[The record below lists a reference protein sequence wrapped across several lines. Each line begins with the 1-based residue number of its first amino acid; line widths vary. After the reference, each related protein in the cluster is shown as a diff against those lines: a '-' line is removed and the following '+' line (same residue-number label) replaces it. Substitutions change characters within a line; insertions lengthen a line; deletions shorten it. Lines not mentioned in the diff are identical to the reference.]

1 MPKSFDFGG
10 VHLTS
15 GEESQGERARPD
27 NPFCVA
33 ILGDFSGR
41 ANRGVVEA
49 KTIDK
54 RCTVPVD
61 RDNFDEVMSHC
72 GGEIRLPIGSGD
84 SIRIRFSELE
94 DFHPDR
100 MFERLEVFGKLREL
114 RARVQDPATFREA
127 AEELGLRA
135 SEAVSHAP
143 RSEDRPPST
152 AAAAAQL
159 AGGNLLDEM
168 IAQTESKIAGAEP
181 KREPDAVREF
191 AQRVAAK
198 YEVSTPDSQQ
208 PRTFAV
214 LDAAVGGLM
223 RAILH
228 NPDFQAMEAAWRA
241 THLLVRELETGSQ
254 LKLCLV
260 DVSKEE
266 LAEDLSSVEDLRD
279 TGIYRLLVEKS
290 VEIPGADPWAVIVG
304 NYRFS
309 PDSEDV
315 KLLAGMA
322 KLAHRARAP
331 FLAEARTQLLG
342 CASFAFGPNPREWKV
357 GEEQAKRWAELRH
370 LPEANSVGL
379 ALPRFLLRLPYGKKS
394 SPLEL
399 FDFEEFPEV
408 AGHEDYLWGN
418 PAFGV
423 AMLLAQSFRET
434 GWEMRPGTVA
444 QMERLPIHIYREN
457 GGHES
462 KPCAE
467 ALLTEVAVERIVEV
481 GLIPLVSFKDRDSVR
496 VARFQSI
503 AEPPQGI
510 AGRWGSSAL

>member
-1 MPKSFDFGG
+1 MPKSFDFGS

-15 GEESQGERARPD
+15 GEQSRGEPVRAD
-27 NPFCVA
+27 APFCVA

-49 KTIDK
+49 KTVDK
-54 RCTVPVD
+54 RRVVPVD
-61 RDNFDEVMSHC
+61 RDNFDEVMSRC
-72 GGEIRLPIGSGD
+72 GGEIRLPIKNGD

-114 RARVQDPATFREA
+114 RARVGDPATFREA
-127 AEELGLRA
+127 AEELGLQA
-135 SEAVSHAP
+135 SEAVSDAP
-143 RSEDRPPST
+143 RSEGRPPSI

-159 AGGNLLDEM
+159 VGGNLLDEM
-168 IAQTESKIAGAEP
+168 IAQTESKIAEAGP
-181 KREPDAVREF
+181 KHELDPVREF
-191 AQRVAAK
+191 AQRVAEK
-198 YEVSTPDSQQ
+198 YEVGTPDPQRPQ
-208 PRTFAV
+208 TVAV

-254 LKLCLV
+254 LKLYLV

-266 LAEDLSSVEDLRD
+266 LALDLNSVEDLRD
-279 TGIYRLLVEKS
+279 TGIYRLLVEKT
-290 VEIPGADPWAVIVG
+290 EIPGADPWGVIVG

-309 PDSEDV
+309 PDNEDV
-315 KLLAGMA
+315 KLLAAMA
-322 KLAHRARAP
+322 KLAQRARAP

-342 CASFAFGPNPREWKV
+342 CASFAVGPNPREWRV
-357 GEEQAKRWAELRH
+357 GEEQAERWTGLRH

-408 AGHEDYLWGN
+408 ARHEDYLWGN

-423 AMLLAQSFRET
+423 AVLLAQSFSEA

-444 QMERLPIHIYREN
+444 QMERLPIHVYRED

-467 ALLTEVAVERIVEV
+467 ALLTELAVERIVEA
-481 GLIPLVSFKDRDSVR
+481 GFIPLVSFKDRDSVR

-503 AEPPQGI
+503 AEPPQGL
-510 AGRWGSSAL
+510 AGRWGAAL